1 MALHKLSEYFYRYY
15 GKMVIILL
23 DEYDTPIQEAYLNG
37 YWDEM
42 TGFVRSMFNA
52 AFKTNPYLERAIMT
66 GITGVGKLIREGS
79 ANVKIVMEDLLNG
92 KSLHTQIDEQ
102 IVFSQLNH
110 NEYAIWSLLL
120 AGGYLRVEKYVLDEE
135 SGKEEYELALTNKEA
150 HIVFE
155 RLIQEWFA
163 RFTPSYNAFIK
174 ALLQG
179 DLKAMN
185 AYMNK
190 VALATFS
197 YFDTAKKPS
206 EESEPE
212 RFYHGF
218 AFKGK
223 KVLIGS

>member
-1 MALHKLSEYFYRYY
+1 M
-15 GKMVIILL
+15 
-23 DEYDTPIQEAYLNG
+23 
-37 YWDEM
+37 
-42 TGFVRSMFNA
+42 
-52 AFKTNPYLERAIMT
+52 
-66 GITGVGKLIREGS
+66 
-79 ANVKIVMEDLLNG
+79 
-92 KSLHTQIDEQ
+92 
-102 IVFSQLNH
+102 
-110 NEYAIWSLLL
+110 
-120 AGGYLRVEKYVLDEE
+120 
-135 SGKEEYELALTNKEA
+135 
-150 HIVFE
+150 FE
-155 RLIQEWFA
+155 RLIQGWFA

-197 YFDTAKKPS
+197 YFDTGMKPS